1 MARDF
6 SPEYLEQL
14 RFPNLAG
21 MHFLIKSRKVLMRVR
36 NIQRKL
42 DSLVGAS
49 PATSVAVVDRPLVT
63 AALESGSEQFQ
74 SERWAFVKNV
84 IDENFHQQ
92 LVAGW
97 PKRKFLIPPADLL
110 KSYDRGFDW
119 WRGCKE
125 DPPFLDKHPAIAA
138 FFDYV
143 RSDEFG
149 QRITNFAG
157 GDRQLS
163 CYSFLLTNTWAGS
176 LVAPHRDTIA
186 FSPDGRHFLN
196 IVFYISGSGG
206 AGSGGLA
213 LLKDNKFDEVIFES
227 PELTNTALVY
237 DVSAPFY
244 HGFRPVERGKYRWA
258 IITNFCAAD
267 YMPS

>member
-6 SPEYLEQL
+6 SPEYLAQL

-21 MHFLIKSRKVLMRVR
+21 MHCLIKSRKLLMRVR
-36 NIQRKL
+36 NLQRRF
-42 DSLVGAS
+42 DSLVAA
-49 PATSVAVVDRPLVT
+49 PQAEATVVLDKPLVT
-63 AALESGSEQFQ
+63 TALESGSAKFQ
-74 SERWAFVKNV
+74 SERWAFLRNV
-84 IDENFHQQ
+84 LDDDFHRQ
-92 LVAGW
+92 LLAGW
-97 PKRKFLIPPADLL
+97 PKRKFLTPPSDLL

-119 WRGCKE
+119 WRGSTE
-125 DPPFLDKHPAIAA
+125 NPPFLERHPAIAA

-143 RSDEFG
+143 RSPEFA
-149 QRITNFAG
+149 QRITAFAG
-157 GDRQLS
+157 GERQLS
-163 CYSFLLTNTWAGS
+163 CYSFLLTNTWTGS

-196 IVFYISGSGG
+196 IVFYINGSGG
-206 AGSGGLA
+206 PGSGGLA
-213 LLKDNKFDEVIFES
+213 LIKDNKFDEVIFES

-258 IITNFCAAD
+258 IITNFCASD